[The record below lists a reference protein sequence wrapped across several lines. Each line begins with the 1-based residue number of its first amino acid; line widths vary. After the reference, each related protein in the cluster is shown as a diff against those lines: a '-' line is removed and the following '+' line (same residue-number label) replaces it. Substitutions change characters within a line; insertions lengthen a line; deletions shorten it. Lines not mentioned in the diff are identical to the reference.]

1 MPRAYLFILFS
12 FFVVLSSWIRWYST
26 GTLKA
31 DENFIDQSNWA
42 LWLCVGLYHIGIYGM
57 IYTLYNIVC
66 NKPNYHITKK
76 QTITISIASML
87 IFFGMT
93 VMFASDIYTYLAEGE
108 LLTRGIL
115 TYTNGELVRQ
125 SKFIDYVSHW
135 WKDCPNHYGSPLLL
149 LFGISCLIGKSIF
162 KSYLVFK
169 FLIFLIGLLI
179 IQLVSKLED
188 TENDTEYN
196 YFAIIALSPILMIE
210 GIGQVHAEIVIT
222 LLLAATMLSMQ
233 KKNIYL
239 AALFIGT
246 AIACKILYGVILFP
260 LFMTL
265 LFVSSKHEKNRWSY
279 FFKNGL
285 ICIGILSTMVILL
298 YWPIWEGW
306 ATITNPM
313 AYHSTKTPSRSYTEI
328 FILVYRYGSEILA
341 NGTTIPELMKLA
353 QSPDF
358 FPISEVISLKN
369 KIAPFFAGLG
379 LLLAILNLLPVLAV
393 KKTNDVY
400 YYFAKLWIIIIV
412 IYSPIFNP
420 WYFMPIILLMI
431 YHRKKSWIFFL
442 IFITSI
448 SMNYQIGNS
457 IPLDSL
463 LNLLVT
469 INMVLMLIMF
479 LYKFKLHFIKEP
491 LQEIR
496 GMYRSILV
504 AN

>member
-1 MPRAYLFILFS
+1 
-12 FFVVLSSWIRWYST
+12 
-26 GTLKA
+26 
-31 DENFIDQSNWA
+31 
-42 LWLCVGLYHIGIYGM
+42 
-57 IYTLYNIVC
+57 
-66 NKPNYHITKK
+66 
-76 QTITISIASML
+76 
-87 IFFGMT
+87 
-93 VMFASDIYTYLAEGE
+93 
-108 LLTRGIL
+108 
-115 TYTNGELVRQ
+115 
-125 SKFIDYVSHW
+125 
-135 WKDCPNHYGSPLLL
+135 
-149 LFGISCLIGKSIF
+149 
-162 KSYLVFK
+162 
-169 FLIFLIGLLI
+169 
-179 IQLVSKLED
+179 
-188 TENDTEYN
+188 
-196 YFAIIALSPILMIE
+196 
-210 GIGQVHAEIVIT
+210 
-222 LLLAATMLSMQ
+222 
-233 KKNIYL
+233 
-239 AALFIGT
+239 
-246 AIACKILYGVILFP
+246 
-260 LFMTL
+260 MTL